1 MTSKE
6 AFDIEAAR
14 RGRNLAT
21 RHMVSS
27 FTYRADVN
35 AFCRGRGV
43 KPDLFDVKDYKENR
57 RQLVVNHGIRGL
69 LSQPIYNQWK
79 RKELTG
85 PIPIGHSTPFSLSEF
100 MLADP
105 LTASLLRCIKIV
117 EERRQ

>member
-21 RHMVSS
+21 RYMVSS

-35 AFCRGRGV
+35 AFCRGRGI
-43 KPDLFDVKDYKENR
+43 KPDLFDVKDDKENR
-57 RQLVVNHGIRGL
+57 KQLVVNHGIGGL

-79 RKELTG
+79 RKDFE
-85 PIPIGHSTPFSLSEF
+85 
-100 MLADP
+100 
-105 LTASLLRCIKIV
+105 LLRTTHKH
-117 EERRQ
+117 RQLACLVDICVN